1 MWGRPKGIGTRGVGL
16 VASAAAAAL
25 VAGCTGSDDSS
36 PSAGTGTSSAAP
48 TTASEPDASGAPGES
63 SEPAEPESADPRTPS
78 PTPDDSNSGCSGELT
93 YADDW
98 DWSLPRPEPGDFVPY
113 DYASQIQEHSES
125 AYELTVV
132 RTAEHDGF
140 DRFVAEYTNPHGY
153 TDEPGLYA
161 AYVECAGA
169 EGSGEEIPITGED
182 ILAVSIIGGT
192 PRFSDDAETPEVDPS
207 GVAITDIDYQEQTGG
222 AHGLYLGVGHERADF
237 RVFSLTDPYR
247 VVVDIAH
254 PD

>member
-1 MWGRPKGIGTRGVGL
+1 M
-16 VASAAAAAL
+16 
-25 VAGCTGSDDSS
+25 
-36 PSAGTGTSSAAP
+36 
-48 TTASEPDASGAPGES
+48 
-63 SEPAEPESADPRTPS
+63 
-78 PTPDDSNSGCSGELT
+78 
-93 YADDW
+93 
-98 DWSLPRPEPGDFVPY
+98 PY

-125 AYELTVV
+125 AYGLTVV

-153 TDEPGLYA
+153 TGEPGLYA

-192 PRFSDDAETPEVDPS
+192 PRISDDGVWAETPEIDAP
-207 GVAITDIDYQEQTGG
+207 GTAITEIDYQEPTGG
-222 AHGLYLGVGHERADF
+222 THLLHLGVGHERADF